1 MTSLVLPGSAEHAR
15 REAERRLRAH
25 TWPAGLLQVLARLQE
40 GGAQAYVVGGSV
52 RDVLLERPL
61 DRYWDIATSR
71 TPDEVRACFT
81 QVEGIGER
89 HGTVLVVEGDTLVE
103 CTTFRREG
111 DYSDARRP
119 DEVWYTLDALEDLA
133 RRDLTVNAL
142 AFDPV
147 HGVLLDPF
155 EGARDLARR
164 RLRAVGDPHDRLR
177 EDALRA
183 LRVAR
188 FAAVLEMEVE
198 PETREA
204 LAGVVDRA
212 PRLAIERVRVELEKL
227 LTARHPSVGLE
238 LLRESGLLA
247 LWMPELVACHGVGQ
261 NRHHAYDVY
270 WHSLHSCDAAP
281 MDKPVVR
288 WAALLHDI
296 GKPATR
302 AVREDG
308 EATFYSH
315 EIVGAEKAEQLLLR
329 LRCSNDFRTRVVH
342 LVREHMFDYRATWSD
357 AAVRRFVRRVGV
369 EHLADLFDVRMA
381 DSIGNGLKVPD
392 VDRLEALSAR
402 VEAVLAEAGA
412 IAVEDLA
419 IGGAEVM
426 AVLGIAP
433 ERRVGEAL
441 EALLEAVIEDPSRN
455 TPEGLRALLE
465 GMREGERRP

>member
-1 MTSLVLPGSAEHAR
+1 
-15 REAERRLRAH
+15 
-25 TWPAGLLQVLARLQE
+25 VLARLQE
-40 GGAQAYVVGGSV
+40 GGAQAHVVGGSV

-188 FAAVLEMEVE
+188 FAAVLGMEVE

-204 LAGVVDRA
+204 LAGVVERA
-212 PRLAIERVRVELEKL
+212 LVWRSSACASSSRSSSRRDIPRSGSNSCASPGSWHCGCPNSSRAMAWGRTVTMRTTSTGIRSTPVMRRRW
-227 LTARHPSVGLE
+227 TNPSCVG
-238 LLRESGLLA
+238 
-247 LWMPELVACHGVGQ
+247 P
-261 NRHHAYDVY
+261 
-270 WHSLHSCDAAP
+270 
-281 MDKPVVR
+281 
-288 WAALLHDI
+288 ALLHDI

-402 VEAVLAEAGA
+402 VEAVLSEAGA
-412 IAVEDLA
+412 ISVEDLA

-433 ERRVGEAL
+433 GRRVGEAL
-441 EALLEAVIEDPSRN
+441 EALLEAVIEDPYPEHAGGAAGAAGRDAGGGAASL
-455 TPEGLRALLE
+455 TPLQVVLILQRAFRFLIPPP
-465 GMREGERRP
+465 RPGAHDH